1 MRRYILP
8 LLGALN
14 LALLAVLTWLWV
26 TPQGA
31 LRDVRWLAPQPVR
44 PALVDAQALPAFN
57 VDLSRYLATLERPL
71 FTPSRRP
78 PRVPETAASVPPPE
92 PFPDIRLVGVY
103 GMQGAGGVIAVVDG
117 RVRRMQLGAS
127 IGDWSLKEVRS
138 SEIVL
143 GRGDDV
149 RTIQLRRSTGTE
161 PPLTAA
167 GSAPVSASPS
177 GLPPAAEAV
186 RQVEM
191 ERVRTQVRR
200 MNVLRARA
208 GKPLLPEP

>member
-78 PRVPETAASVPPPE
+78 PRVLETAASVPPPE

-167 GSAPVSASPS
+167 GSAPASASPS